1 MISIQRV
8 KQIVAAAAIVA
19 VPLTVNA
26 ELTKLEESALR
37 NVDGQVSL
45 NPWVRFKVRRTNEGP
60 TVTTTRRGGRPKPIR
75 DRLRGPIPSLG
86 GRHGLLGGRNG
97 LLGGLRPHLLGGP
110 LGFLPVYVWVGVR
123 DVPMAVGP
131 AFNDVVKL
139 TNIGPTI
146 RPFFRP
152 IMFIGPVPVGP
163 ILPFFYPTIGLVD
176 TPFSVG
182 PVLFELYDPID
193 LTNIGIG
200 PKIGLFDTPFSI
212 GPSLIE
218 IYDPLDLTNIGI
230 GGGIFDTPFSIG
242 PAIVDFP
249 RDYIDMLVP
258 FDGIIKGAIGLGGFL
273 GGGSVI
279 GSALG
284 LGVQNGL
291 FELPTID
298 IQLPELQP
306 ITP

>member
-60 TVTTTRRGGRPKPIR
+60 TITTTRRAGRAKPIR

-86 GRHGLLGGRNG
+86 GFGGPS
-97 LLGGLRPHLLGGP
+97 LGGLGRGLRPSLLGGP

-131 AFNDVVKL
+131 AFNGVVNI

-146 RPFFRP
+146 RPYFRP
-152 IMFIGPVPVGP
+152 FMFIGPVPVGLP
-163 ILPFFYPTIGLVD
+163 LPFFYPTVGLVD

-182 PVLFELYDPID
+182 PALFELYDPID
-193 LTNIGIG
+193 LTNFGIG
-200 PKIGLFDTPFSI
+200 PKIGIFDTPFSI
-212 GPSLIE
+212 GPALLE
-218 IYDPLDLTNIGI
+218 IYDPIDLTNFGI
-230 GGGIFDTPFSIG
+230 GGGIFDSPFSIG

-258 FDGIIKGAIGLGGFL
+258 FDGVIKGAFGLGGL
-273 GGGSVI
+273 LVGGTVI
-279 GSALG
+279 GNALG

-306 ITP
+306 VTP